1 MYNIGVEAATTSS
14 SLGSVGRLNINNPA
28 KGENN
33 MVLENVSLPFYTKK
47 EDRAN
52 SISHLVGVIFGA
64 IAMAVLL
71 FKSNDISHIISSVIF
86 GTAMMILYGG
96 SSFYHSLPPG
106 TTKKIARLVD
116 HSVIFI
122 LITGTSIPLMILD
135 VLPYYKA
142 LAITCISVSVVT
154 SIIGIALTFID
165 QEKYKALQMVLYM
178 VLGWMC
184 IFLFYPIYKCD
195 SNALLL
201 FGLLILGGVIYTLG
215 TIFYSIGR
223 FKRYYHFIF
232 HLFILGG
239 TITHFLAFLICLY

>member
-1 MYNIGVEAATTSS
+1 
-14 SLGSVGRLNINNPA
+14 
-28 KGENN
+28 
-33 MVLENVSLPFYTKK
+33 MVLENVNLPYYTEK

-64 IAMAVLL
+64 VATAVLL
-71 FKSNDISHIISSVIF
+71 FKSSDVSHIVSSVIF
-86 GTAMMILYGG
+86 GAAMMILYSG
-96 SSFYHSLPPG
+96 SSIYHRLTPG
-106 TTKKIARLVD
+106 KAKKVARLVD
-116 HSVIFI
+116 HSVIFV

-154 SIIGIALTFID
+154 ATLGITLTFID
-165 QEKYKALQMVLYM
+165 QEKFKKLQMVLYM

-184 IFLFYPIYKCD
+184 IFLFYPIYKND
-195 SNALLL
+195 PNALLL
-201 FGLLILGGVIYTLG
+201 FGLLILGGAIYTLG

-239 TITHFLAFLICLY
+239 TVTHFLAFLICLY